1 MPKRILEG
9 NVVST
14 KMDKTVTVL
23 VERRF
28 LHPVYKKY
36 VKHSTK
42 FTAHD
47 EGNLC
52 QDNERVQIQECAPL
66 SKRKTWQV
74 ITGEAGK
81 ANKSFFE
88 GGKVKTASKPAAKKS
103 ETKKAASTKTEAKK
117 TAPKKETAKKATPK
131 KQTAKKADE
140 KKSTAKKTTT
150 KKSAAKKTT
159 SKKDK

>member
-9 NVVST
+9 NIVST

-36 VKHSTK
+36 VKHTTK
-42 FTAHD
+42 FAAHD

-81 ANKSFFE
+81 TNKTFFE
-88 GGKVKTASKPAAKKS
+88 GGKKSMTAAPAPKTTEKKEEAAKKTDAKKTTAKKS
-103 ETKKAASTKTEAKK
+103 EGSA
-117 TAPKKETAKKATPK
+117 
-131 KQTAKKADE
+131 
-140 KKSTAKKTTT
+140 TAKKTT
-150 KKSAAKKTT
+150 AKKAESKSTT
-159 SKKDK
+159 AKKAATGKTSGKTKTDKKDS